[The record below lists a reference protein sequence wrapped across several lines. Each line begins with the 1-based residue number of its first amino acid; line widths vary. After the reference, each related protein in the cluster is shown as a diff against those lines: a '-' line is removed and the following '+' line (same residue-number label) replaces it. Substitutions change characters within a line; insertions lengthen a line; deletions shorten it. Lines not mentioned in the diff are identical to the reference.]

1 MALITLLSGLAV
13 KHWLPK
19 FPYLIAAMV
28 IGSFAALGFN
38 ALFGAEVAAISAVG
52 MLPRSLPPLSVPD
65 FSLDTIKQLATP
77 ALAMTLLALTEAVS
91 IGRTLGLRSGLNY
104 QAGAKTP
111 LAAVFAGSLLIGIVV
126 LVAPLAAYLP
136 NAAMA
141 GILFLVTWGVIDFKE
156 IRHIL
161 KSSRREMAIMMVTF
175 LGALFLEL
183 AIFAGVI
190 LSLVLY
196 LEKVAYPNI
205 CAPCAGSQCVGAQIL
220 Q

>member
-1 MALITLLSGLAV
+1 VALITLLSGLAV

-91 IGRTLGLRSGLNY
+91 IGRTLGLRSGLN
-104 QAGAKTP
+104 
-111 LAAVFAGSLLIGIVV
+111 L